1 MLFNAFLNYLFFC
14 IPKVSAHDFNDDDT
28 LSPFAKSITLLL
40 EILMAES
47 QIAIKLFS
55 ENKMIGNPGKLKS
68 IVIHKNSQTSKPKQF
83 LIGNNVVEVASSVKL
98 LGIYIDDQLSFN
110 LHISNICRSALKQL
124 SALVTLKCF
133 LGFEESQVSINSFIL
148 SNFNYCPLIWSIS
161 SAKS

>member
-1 MLFNAFLNYLFFC
+1 MLFNAFLNYLFSC
-14 IPKVSAHDFNDDDT
+14 ILKVSVHDFNDDDT
-28 LSPFAKSITLLL
+28 LSLFAKSITLLV

-47 QIAIKLFS
+47 QNASKLFS

-83 LIGNNVVEVASSVKL
+83 SIGNNVVEVASLVKL
-98 LGIYIDDQLSFN
+98 LGIYIDDQLNFN
-110 LHISNICRSALKQL
+110 LHISNICRSAFKQL
-124 SALVTLKCF
+124 SALVRLKCF
-133 LGFEESQVSINSFIL
+133 LGFEESKVLINSFIL

>member
-55 ENKMIGNPGKLKS
+55 ENKMIGNPGKL
-68 IVIHKNSQTSKPKQF
+68 NCYSQK
-83 LIGNNVVEVASSVKL
+83 
-98 LGIYIDDQLSFN
+98 
-110 LHISNICRSALKQL
+110 
-124 SALVTLKCF
+124 
-133 LGFEESQVSINSFIL
+133 
-148 SNFNYCPLIWSIS
+148 
-161 SAKS
+161 

>member
-14 IPKVSAHDFNDDDT
+14 IPKVSVHDFNDDDT

-110 LHISNICRSALKQL
+110 LHISNICRSVLKQL

-133 LGFEESQVSINSFIL
+133 LSFEESQVLINSFIL